1 MTLQFISKKRP
12 YRRYAEDVN
21 IKAVESQGRKGIGIV
36 FKNKAKE
43 RITKS
48 GYLSLALNENL
59 DRVYFAEMTK
69 DVGYKAS
76 RNGEYTFRINIID
89 EGLFTWAK
97 AHEGSYPL
105 EYDEELKYYYVELS

>member
-1 MTLQFISKKRP
+1 MTLHFISKKRP

-21 IKAVESQGRKGIGIV
+21 IKAVESNGRKGISIV

-48 GYLSLALNENL
+48 GYLSLAITE
-59 DRVYFAEMTK
+59 DRVYFAEKTK

-76 RNGEYTFRINIID
+76 NNGEYTFRANIVD
-89 EGLFTWAK
+89 EDLHTWAK

-105 EYDEELKYYYVELS
+105 EYDDELKYYYIDLRG

>member
-1 MTLQFISKKRP
+1 MTLNFISKKRP

-21 IKAVESQGRKGIGIV
+21 IKAVESNGRKGISIV

-48 GYLSLALNENL
+48 GYLSLAITE
-59 DRVYFAEMTK
+59 DRVYFAEKTK
-69 DVGYKAS
+69 DIGYKAS
-76 RNGEYTFRINIID
+76 TNGEYTFRANIVD
-89 EGLFTWAK
+89 EGLHNWAK

-105 EYDEELKYYYVELS
+105 EYDEDLKYYYVDFRG